1 MKPALSPTM
10 TGFLPSRSAS
20 ALTSS
25 KTSSAVITV
34 RITSTN
40 CCTGAGLKKCM
51 PTTRLGFDVAT
62 AISVTGREEVL
73 VASTASGETTASTLP
88 SSSFLRSR
96 CSGTASTTSW
106 QSARSARSLVNVTL
120 ACSASCSSWV
130 SFPRLRAR
138 PVLPASTALPC
149 SMAAVVDLDGDHVDP
164 VAGEDL
170 DDPRTH
176 RPESDHTHTGEVTRH
191 GRDPSR
197 ASPARRHPN
206 GVTLLTASAA
216 HQS

>member
-62 AISVTGREEVL
+62 AISVTGSDEVL

-106 QSARSARSLVNVTL
+106 QAARSASSLVKVTL

-149 SMAAVVDLDGDHVDP
+149 SMAASSTSTAITSIPLRAKTSTIPAPIVPSPITPTLVKSRVMAAILP
-164 VAGEDL
+164 E
-170 DDPRTH
+170 RH
-176 RPESDHTHTGEVTRH
+176 R
-191 GRDPSR
+191 
-197 ASPARRHPN
+197 AARRPRR
-206 GVTLLTASAA
+206 A
-216 HQS
+216 

>member
-25 KTSSAVITV
+25 KTSSAVMTV
-34 RITSTN
+34 RMTSTN

-62 AISVTGREEVL
+62 AISVTGSEEVF
-73 VASTASGETTASTLP
+73 VARTASGETTASTLP

-106 QSARSARSLVNVTL
+106 QCARSARSLVKVTR
-120 ACSASCSSWV
+120 AWRASCSSWV
-130 SFPRLRAR
+130 SFPLLRAR

-149 SMAAVVDLDGDHVDP
+149 SIPASSTSTATTSIPLRAKTSTIPAPIVPSPITPTLVKSRVMAAILPEPHGPH
-164 VAGEDL
+164 E
-170 DDPRTH
+170 PR
-176 RPESDHTHTGEVTRH
+176 
-191 GRDPSR
+191 R
-197 ASPARRHPN
+197 A
-206 GVTLLTASAA
+206 
-216 HQS
+216 